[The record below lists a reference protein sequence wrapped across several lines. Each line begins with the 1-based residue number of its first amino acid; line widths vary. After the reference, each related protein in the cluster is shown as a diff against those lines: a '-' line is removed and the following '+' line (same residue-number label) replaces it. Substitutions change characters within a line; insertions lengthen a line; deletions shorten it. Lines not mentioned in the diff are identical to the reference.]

1 MRAYC
6 WASST
11 EDIPTYTHLLPTCDP
26 IPVSLQLS
34 PPPPPAM
41 SPVNMLPLHLQ
52 RTEEI
57 ATLRESMLSL
67 WSEEGPWPLTLG
79 SKRVFMSLVRQRFF
93 IKDLALGELL
103 PVNSWG
109 LYQAVRWAAES
120 LGLPRVAAQPQGGML
135 CMSCVSGRWLQW
147 KTVLLNLVAQQRP
160 RTISA
165 MTHWKPAAEIM
176 SLTLS

>member
-1 MRAYC
+1 
-6 WASST
+6 
-11 EDIPTYTHLLPTCDP
+11 
-26 IPVSLQLS
+26 
-34 PPPPPAM
+34 M